1 MIGKTEIRKYRK
13 NLTSCDNALRKTP
26 NDTNLLSEKGDI
38 FYNLERR
45 EDALNIYHKIL
56 KIEPDNFE
64 ALIRSGDIL
73 YELKRSKE
81 ALIPYDRA
89 LNIQIDNIELL
100 SKKGSILHSLGKHE
114 DTLLVYEKLLEIDSS
129 NISILIKMADIFY
142 DIGRLNDASNAYE
155 KALSKQMTDPVL
167 WAKYASV
174 LANISKNAES
184 FKAYERANLV
194 WSESESYEDALKMYN
209 HALDINPDDAGA
221 FYFKGFVFSKI
232 DQNTEA
238 IESYSRAVSLLSDFG
253 LHDEALRA
261 CNSALEINP
270 DNVALLIAAINIL
283 YDSERCNLALKIIDK
298 TVKLLIQ
305 HERFE
310 EALEICDNGLGLK
323 PNDATFLAMKGYTL
337 YKNREYASALKIC
350 EKASTEESLNPLLLV
365 IKGSILSNDKT
376 KIAESMEQYKSANR
390 IWNKSSLYNEAIEIC
405 DDALEKNTK
414 DVGALYFKGVALEC
428 LGKSHDAIKY
438 YKDAIPLF
446 IEANLYDDA
455 SETLDN
461 TLKIEPENVDLWRNQ
476 INIHHKLN
484 HYEEEAKCCCKIA
497 ELYRDIAKTEKIKKT
512 KSGYLNRAI
521 QKYENAAEIFNKIEQ
536 NSYAKNI
543 HEKIREIE
551 YEKKH
556 LYTNNGEVES
566 LIPKYK
572 SETNN
577 IKRIAHDEIDGMDK
591 PTGNEYLEIIG
602 QNPDVH
608 KISLL
613 DDELMLYEMYKTN
626 TCNIIPTLRRGRI
639 GYKSGYKILEDF
651 FSDRF
656 FNVLIDRVYNA
667 DFDGINENYY
677 TYLKDNF
684 VKFRYSVDGSILQV
698 DKESGYFGESGIN
711 PALIFFKKILRN
723 QGISPEYVDEAGNIF
738 IPGSA
743 MFFLELYASLVE
755 KDILEKFQ
763 DTVKDMAYGDVS
775 WLIKS
780 PVVLLMPWDH
790 QKKAYEAWFNS
801 GKRGI
806 IEMATATGKTL
817 VGLMA
822 IEAMAKE
829 MGGGVVRIFAHSR
842 AILNQWRREVIGKLG
857 LPNNPAF
864 PYTTPV
870 QCSGTTIYFN
880 TLQSVYKNP
889 ENYPANL
896 LIVDEVHHGA
906 SFEHRKALQIQ
917 SNWKLGL
924 SATIDGNEKINVL
937 KRELGPIVYTFSLD
951 DALEKGVLPKF
962 DWKLHT
968 VYLDVEEKKEF
979 KKISKLII
987 YLFNHIRIDR
997 KTIEDISDHKQ
1008 SSMDGLHDF
1017 VRLVEKARYKG
1028 IQLPDK
1034 WTKLQGAIIN
1044 RRWIIHKSKPK
1055 SDDAIK
1061 LASGYLSAKK
1071 KTILFAM
1078 DIDTC
1083 EHIAKE
1089 LIKTDT
1095 NIFLVHSRMK
1105 GDPYEQIEMFK
1116 KAEYG
1121 VLIGAK
1127 MLDEGID
1134 IPDAEI
1140 GINVASSKTR
1150 LQLVQRMGRVL
1161 RMKEGK
1167 KPVFHHYIALPDSSD
1182 YMENEGGMQ
1191 YVDDLAWVQDT
1202 ALKMGVT
1209 AELDSRDKVFQRLKT
1224 NAEEMVRD
1232 RYLSRESLHLPGY
1245 GTFRIKNVL
1254 KLFDDKVI
1262 KNVILKLNTLDPNST
1277 ISDVEWSDLVKD
1289 THQKLGDKPNDQT
1302 GRQLNLPGYWW
1313 ILVVGDRNP
1322 VKIRD
1327 IFENYKQKATKE
1339 LEMEG

>member
-1 MIGKTEIRKYRK
+1 MVEKTEIRKYRK
-13 NLTSCDNALRKTP
+13 KLILCDDALRKNP
-26 NDTNLLSEKGDI
+26 DDTNLLLEKGDI
-38 FYNLERR
+38 SYNLERCK
-45 EDALNIYHKIL
+45 DALNVYQKIL

-64 ALIRSGDIL
+64 ALIRSGNIL
-73 YELKRSKE
+73 CELERSND
-81 ALIPYDRA
+81 ALIHYDNA
-89 LNIQIDNIELL
+89 LKIQTDNIELL
-100 SKKGSILHSLGKHE
+100 SKKGFILHSLGKHE
-114 DTLLVYEKLLEIDSS
+114 DTLLVYGKLLEIDSL
-129 NISILIKMADIFY
+129 NIPILIKMADIFY

-155 KALSKQMTDPVL
+155 KALSKQINDPML
-167 WAKYASV
+167 WAKYGSV
-174 LANISKNAES
+174 LANISKNVES
-184 FKAYERANLV
+184 FKAYEHANII
-194 WSESESYEDALKMYN
+194 WSESESYEDALQMYH

-221 FYFKGFVFSKI
+221 FYFKGSVLI
-232 DQNTEA
+232 RLNQNTEA
-238 IESYSRAVSLLSDFG
+238 IEFYSRAVFLLSKYG
-253 LHDEALRA
+253 LYNEALKA
-261 CNSALEINP
+261 CNSVLEIDS
-270 DNVALLIAAINIL
+270 DNVASLVAAINIL
-283 YDSERCNLALKIIDK
+283 YRLKQCDLALKIIDK
-298 TVKLLIQ
+298 TVRLLIKHNQ
-305 HERFE
+305 FE
-310 EALEICDNGLGLK
+310 EALDICDDGLELK

-337 YKNREYASALKIC
+337 YKNGQYANAFEIC
-350 EKASTEESLNPLLLV
+350 EKAFTGEPLDPLPLV
-365 IKGSILSNDKT
+365 IKGSILSKDKS
-376 KIAESMEQYKSANR
+376 KIAESVEEYKNAGW
-390 IWNKSSLYNEAIEIC
+390 IWNKYSLHDEAIEMC
-405 DDALEKNTK
+405 NDALEENAG

-428 LGKSHDAIKY
+428 LGGMHDALEL
-438 YKDAIPLF
+438 YKKAIPLF
-446 IEANLYDDA
+446 IEAKLHDDA
-455 SETLDN
+455 LEACDN
-461 TLKIEPENVDLWRNQ
+461 ALEIEPEDLTLWGYQ
-476 INIHHKLN
+476 INLHHDLE
-484 HYEEEAKCCCKIA
+484 HYEEEAKCCCKVA
-497 ELYRDIAKTEKIKKT
+497 ELYREKSLNGNTKNIKK
-512 KSGYLNRAI
+512 GYLNRAI
-521 QKYENAAEIFNKIEQ
+521 QKYENAAGIFNRIEQ
-536 NSYAKNI
+536 SSNADNI
-543 HEKIREIE
+543 CSKICEIE
-551 YEKKH
+551 AEKKH
-556 LYTNNGEVES
+556 LYKNNGEVEP

-572 SETNN
+572 SGTNN
-577 IKRIAHDEIDGMDK
+577 IKQIASDEIEGRDK
-591 PTGNEYLEIIG
+591 TTGNEYLELIEI
-602 QNPDVH
+602 NPDVH

-613 DDELMLYEMYKTN
+613 DDELMLYEMYKIN
-626 TCNIIPTLRRGRI
+626 NNIIPTLRRGRF
-639 GYKSGYKILEDF
+639 GYKSEYKTLEDY

-656 FNVLIDRVYNA
+656 FNVLIDRVSNV
-667 DFDGINENYY
+667 DFNGIDDDNYY

-723 QGISPEYVDEAGNIF
+723 QGISPEYVDGAGNIF

-755 KDILEKFQ
+755 KEILENFQ

-790 QKKAYEAWFNS
+790 QKNAYDAWFNS
-801 GKRGI
+801 GKQGI

-842 AILNQWRREVIGKLG
+842 AILNQWRREVIEKLG

-864 PYTTPV
+864 PYTIPV
-870 QCSGTTIYFN
+870 KCSGTTICFN

-889 ENYPANL
+889 EQYSAEL

-906 SFEHRKALQIQ
+906 AFKYRKALQIQ
-917 SNWKLGL
+917 SHWKLGL
-924 SATIDGNEKINVL
+924 SATIDGNEKIDVL

-962 DWKLHT
+962 EWKLHT
-968 VYLDVEEKKEF
+968 VYLDVDEKNEF
-979 KKISKLII
+979 KKISKSII
-987 YLFNHIRIDR
+987 NLFNYIRFDR
-997 KTIEDISDHKQ
+997 KTIEEISGHKQ
-1008 SSMDGLHDF
+1008 SSMDGLYDF
-1017 VRLVEKARYKG
+1017 IRLVERARYKG
-1028 IQLPDK
+1028 TQLPGE
-1034 WTKLQGAIIN
+1034 WTKLQAAIIN

-1055 SDDAIK
+1055 LDDAIK

-1078 DIDTC
+1078 DIATC
-1083 EHIAKE
+1083 EHIAEE

-1095 NIFLVHSRMK
+1095 NVFLVHSKMK

-1116 KAEYG
+1116 KSEYG

-1140 GINVASSKTR
+1140 GINVASSRTH

-1167 KPVFHHYIALPDSSD
+1167 EPVFHHYIALPDSSD

-1209 AELDSRDKVFQRLKT
+1209 AEIDSRDKVFQRLKM

-1232 RYLSRESLHLPGY
+1232 RYLSRESLHLQGY
-1245 GTFRIKNVL
+1245 GTFRIENVL
-1254 KLFDDKVI
+1254 KLFDDEVI
-1262 KNVILKLNTLDPNST
+1262 ENIILKLNTLEPNSKML
-1277 ISDVEWSDLVKD
+1277 DAEWSDLVKEA
-1289 THQKLGDKPNDQT
+1289 HQKFDDDPNDQA
-1302 GRQLNLPGYWW
+1302 GRRLNLPGYWW

-1327 IFENYKQKATKE
+1327 IFEDYKQKTTDE
-1339 LEMEG
+1339 SEMEG

>member
-1 MIGKTEIRKYRK
+1 MIGKTEICKYRK
-13 NLTSCDNALRKTP
+13 KLTLCDNALRKTP
-26 NDTNLLSEKGDI
+26 YDTNLLSEKGNL
-38 FYNLERR
+38 FYNLEKR
-45 EDALNIYHKIL
+45 EDALNVYQKLLTIK
-56 KIEPDNFE
+56 PNNFW

-73 YELKRSKE
+73 CELKQSKE
-81 ALIPYDRA
+81 ALVPYDRA
-89 LNIQIDNIELL
+89 LNIQADNIELL

-129 NISILIKMADIFY
+129 NILILIKMADIFY

-155 KALSKQMTDPVL
+155 KALSNQMTDSVL

-184 FKAYERANLV
+184 FKAYERANSV
-194 WSESESYEDALKMYN
+194 WCESESYEDALKMYN
-209 HALDINPDDAGA
+209 YALDINPDDAGA
-221 FYFKGFVFSKI
+221 FYFKGFVLSKLG
-232 DQNTEA
+232 QNTEA
-238 IESYSRAVSLLSDFG
+238 IESYSKAVSLLSDLG
-253 LHDEALRA
+253 LYDEALRV
-261 CNSALEINP
+261 CNSALEIDP
-270 DNVALLIAAINIL
+270 DNMTVLIAAINIL
-283 YDSERCNLALKIIDK
+283 YDSKRCNLALKIIDK

-305 HERFE
+305 HECFE
-310 EALEICDNGLGLK
+310 EALKICDNGLGLK
-323 PNDATFLAMKGYTL
+323 PNDTTFLTMKGYTL
-337 YKNREYASALKIC
+337 YKNGEYASALNVC
-350 EKASTEESLNPLLLV
+350 EKAYTEETLNPLLLV

-376 KIAESMEQYKSANR
+376 KIAESVKQYKKANW
-390 IWNKSSLYNEAIEIC
+390 IWNKSSLHDEAIEMC
-405 DDALEKNTK
+405 NDALEKNTK
-414 DVGALYFKGVALEC
+414 DVGALFFKGVALEC
-428 LGKSHDAIKY
+428 LGRNHDAIKY

-461 TLKIEPENVDLWRNQ
+461 ALKIEPVNVDLWINQ

-484 HYEEEAKCCCKIA
+484 HYEKEAECCCKIA

-512 KSGYLNRAI
+512 KSCYLNRAI

-566 LIPKYK
+566 LIPKHK

-577 IKRIAHDEIDGMDK
+577 INRIAYDEIEGKDK
-591 PTGNEYLEIIG
+591 PTGNEYLKTIG

-613 DDELMLYEMYKTN
+613 DDELMLYEMFKIN
-626 TCNIIPTLRRGRI
+626 NNIIPTLRRGRY
-639 GYKSGYKILEDF
+639 GYTSGYKILEDF

-656 FNVLIDRVYNA
+656 FNVLTDRVSNA
-667 DFDGINENYY
+667 NFDGINDNYY
-677 TYLKDNF
+677 TSLKDNF

-723 QGISPEYVDEAGNIF
+723 QGISPEYIDEAGNIF

-755 KDILEKFQ
+755 KEILEKFQ

-790 QKKAYEAWFNS
+790 QKNAYEAWSNS

-829 MGGGVVRIFAHSR
+829 ISGGVVRIFAHSR
-842 AILNQWRREVIGKLG
+842 AILNQWRREVIEKLG

-864 PYTTPV
+864 PYTIPV

-906 SFEHRKALQIQ
+906 SIEHRKALQIH

-924 SATIDGNEKINVL
+924 SATIDGNEKRNVL
-937 KRELGPIVYTFSLD
+937 TRELGPIVYTFSLD

-968 VYLDVEEKKEF
+968 VYLDVDEENEF
-979 KKISKLII
+979 KKISKSII
-987 YLFNHIRIDR
+987 NLFNYVRIDR

-1017 VRLVEKARYKG
+1017 VRLVERARYKG

-1078 DIDTC
+1078 DINTC

-1089 LIKTDT
+1089 LNKTDA
-1095 NIFLVHSRMK
+1095 NVFLVHSRMK

-1121 VLIGAK
+1121 ILIGAK

-1202 ALKMGVT
+1202 ALKMGLT
-1209 AELDSRDKVFQRLKT
+1209 AELDSRDKVFQRLKMD
-1224 NAEEMVRD
+1224 AEEMVRD
-1232 RYLSRESLHLPGY
+1232 RYLNREALHLSGY
-1245 GTFRIKNVL
+1245 GTFRIENVL
-1254 KLFDDKVI
+1254 ELFDEKVI
-1262 KNVILKLNTLDPNST
+1262 DNIILKLSNLDPNAKM
-1277 ISDVEWSDLVKD
+1277 SDAEWSDLVREA
-1289 THQKLGDKPNDQT
+1289 HPKLNDET
-1302 GRQLNLPGYWW
+1302 NDSTERRLNLPGYWW
-1313 ILVVGDRNP
+1313 ILVVGDRSP

-1327 IFENYKQKATKE
+1327 ILEDYKQKASKE
-1339 LEMEG
+1339 SET